1 MGTTNNKS
9 TLAFNKVLFTA
20 SYLRGGIRILCLIV
34 VDVRKL
40 FSIAIFTQSFL
51 SGLNIFLNNQ
61 SRVVKSTVPQLHCCC
76 QCSL

>member
-9 TLAFNKVLFTA
+9 ILAFNKVLFTA
-20 SYLRGGIRILCLIV
+20 SYLRGGIRILCLVV

-40 FSIAIFTQSFL
+40 FSITIFTQSFI

-61 SRVVKSTVPQLHCCC
+61 SPEEKSSVPQLHCCC